1 MVKTPSKGRLVQLQA
16 GFCLLILLLVPI
28 QTIAEE
34 STSLE
39 LDCPKANVNQ
49 AESMECSIDLS
60 DYVGISTIRYE
71 FVSVD
76 TMASKAHSSVLAT
89 GNSHSCAILE
99 NGSAMCWGLDNYG
112 QLGDGGDAT
121 NLNKPTS
128 FVSIAEGQS
137 VDQIYARQLRTCII
151 FDDNSASCWG
161 FNEDGQAGDDST
173 NTYKSPS
180 VKVQFPDGKGVKSI
194 GMGLKHTCAIL
205 EDDNLTCWG
214 LDSYGALGN
223 GNLDTSDKYTPQTIT
238 TPSDRKVV
246 KVEPGAT
253 HTCILLD
260 DGGVMCWGRDNVGQ
274 LGNGDTSD
282 TIHTPSSNV
291 ELPEGRAATDLSV
304 GDHHSCALLDNGSI
318 TCWGLNNYGQLGE
331 NTTTNR
337 LIPVYA
343 QLPDSSSAVSVSV
356 GPHSSCAILEN
367 SSLYCWGHNHFGRL
381 GIGVTGGI
389 YLTPMFVEG
398 PTNIVDLSVNYDHVC
413 GLYENGSVSCW
424 GRGKYGPLGIGS
436 GSDKNTPQP
445 IDYNIAPFASVA
457 GPAPQGDWEDESD
470 LRGRVTASEN
480 NEWKVEIHAPESA
493 EMSMYDLQITLLKIG
508 GIRETIVVE
517 NAIEIIER
525 DSDGDGTV
533 DSLDA
538 FPNDASE
545 TIDTDGDGVGDN
557 TDAYPNDG
565 TRSEEE
571 SSLNTNTMYLIIAAI
586 AIIILLSLIF
596 FRREK
601 YDKNEDKATSQKSS
615 RWSFPGG
622 PKKKF

>member
-1 MVKTPSKGRLVQLQA
+1 MAKPPSSGRVLQLQA
-16 GFCLLILLLVPI
+16 GICLLILLLVPM
-28 QTIAEE
+28 QTMAEE
-34 STSLE
+34 SVLPV
-39 LDCPKANVNQ
+39 LDCSDQTLHQ

-60 DYVGISTIRYE
+60 DYVGTSTIRYE
-71 FVSVD
+71 FVPADSS
-76 TMASKAHSSVLAT
+76 TTGTHTSVLAT
-89 GNSHSCAILE
+89 GSGHSCAILD

-112 QLGDGGDAT
+112 QLGDGGDTT
-121 NLNKPTS
+121 NRNKPTTY
-128 FVSIAEGQS
+128 VSIEDGQS
-137 VDQIYARQLRTCII
+137 VTQIYAKQSRTCIVLN
-151 FDDNSASCWG
+151 DNTASCWG

-173 NTYKSPS
+173 NRYKSPS
-180 VKVQFPDGKGVKSI
+180 AKVQFPDGKRVKSM

-205 EDDNLTCWG
+205 EDDTLTCWG
-214 LDSYGALGN
+214 LDSHGALGN

-260 DGGVMCWGRDNVGQ
+260 DGGVMCWGRDNLGQ

-282 TIHTPSSNV
+282 TIHAPSSNV
-291 ELPEGRAATDLSV
+291 ELPEGRAAIDLSV
-304 GDHHSCALLDNGSI
+304 GDHHSCALLDNGSVA
-318 TCWGLNNYGQLGE
+318 CWGQNNHGQLGD

-337 LIPVYA
+337 PIPIYPY
-343 QLPDSSSAVSVSV
+343 LPAGSLAVSVAV
-356 GPHSSCAILEN
+356 GPFNTCAILEN
-367 SSLYCWGHNHFGRL
+367 SSLYCWGHNGYGRL
-381 GIGVTGGI
+381 GIGVTGGV
-389 YLTPMFVEG
+389 YTTPMFVEG
-398 PTNIVDLSVNYDHVC
+398 PTNIVDLSVNYDHTC
-413 GLYENGSVSCW
+413 GLSENGSISCW
-424 GRGKYGPLGIGS
+424 ARGKYGQLGNGQW
-436 GSDKNTPQP
+436 GDKNTLQLV
-445 IDYNIAPFASVA
+445 DYNIAPFASLT

-470 LRGRVTASEN
+470 LRGRVIASEN
-480 NEWKVEIHAPESA
+480 NVWKVEIQAPESA

-545 TIDTDGDGVGDN
+545 TTDTDGDGVGDN

-571 SSLNTNTMYLIIAAI
+571 QSLDANTMYLIIAAI
-586 AIIILLSLIF
+586 AIIALLSLIF

-601 YDKNEDKATSQKSS
+601 YEKSEDKATSEKSS
-615 RWSFPGG
+615 RWLFPGG

>member
-1 MVKTPSKGRLVQLQA
+1 MAKTLSQGRLIQSQA
-16 GFCLLILLLVPI
+16 GLCLLILLLVPM
-28 QTIAEE
+28 QAMAEQ
-34 STSLE
+34 SILPV
-39 LDCPKANVNQ
+39 LDCTDTTLNQ
-49 AESMECSIDLS
+49 AESMECSVDLS
-60 DYVGISTIRYE
+60 DYVGTSTIRYE
-71 FVSVD
+71 FVPADSSSAG
-76 TMASKAHSSVLAT
+76 THASVLAT
-89 GNSHSCAILE
+89 GNSHTCAILE

-121 NLNKPTS
+121 NLIKPTS
-128 FVSIAEGQS
+128 FVSIDGGQT
-137 VDQIYARQLRTCII
+137 VAQIYARQLRTCIVL
-151 FDDNSASCWG
+151 DDNSASCWG

-180 VKVQFPDGKGVKSI
+180 VKVEFPQGKGVKSM

-205 EDDNLTCWG
+205 EDDTLTCWG
-214 LDSYGALGN
+214 LDSHGALGN
-223 GNLDTSDKYTPQTIT
+223 GDSDTSDKYTPQTIT

-246 KVEPGAT
+246 KVEPGET

-260 DGGVMCWGRDNVGQ
+260 DGGVMCWGRDNAGQ

-282 TIHTPSSNV
+282 TIHAPSSNV

-304 GDHHSCALLDNGSI
+304 GNHHSCALLDNGSI

-337 LIPVYA
+337 HIPVYA
-343 QLPDSSSAVSVSV
+343 HLPTGSPAVSVSV

-367 SSLYCWGHNHFGRL
+367 SSVYCWGHNNYGRL

-389 YLTPMFVEG
+389 YQLPMFVEG
-398 PTNIVDLSVNYDHVC
+398 ATNVVDLSLDYDHTC
-413 GLYENGSVSCW
+413 ALSENGSISCW
-424 GRGKYGPLGIGS
+424 GRSKYGPLGIGPS
-436 GSDKNTPQP
+436 GDINTPQLV
-445 IDYNIAPFASVA
+445 DYNIAPFASMS
-457 GPAPQGDWEDESD
+457 GPAPQGDWEDESG
-470 LRGRVTASEN
+470 LRGRLLTSEDDVWN
-480 NEWKVEIHAPESA
+480 VEIEAPESA
-493 EMSMYDLQITLLKIG
+493 GMSMYDLHITLLKIG

-538 FPNDASE
+538 FPNDATE
-545 TIDTDGDGVGDN
+545 TTDSDGDGVGDN

-565 TRSEEE
+565 TRSEETL
-571 SSLNTNTMYLIIAAI
+571 SFDTNTMYLVIAVI
-586 AIIILLSLIF
+586 AITVLLTLTF
-596 FRREK
+596 LRREK
-601 YDKNEDKATSQKSS
+601 HVKVEKSGEEKS
-615 RWSFPGG
+615 NRWLFPGG

>member
-1 MVKTPSKGRLVQLQA
+1 MQA
-16 GFCLLILLLVPI
+16 M
-28 QTIAEE
+28 AEE
-34 STSLE
+34 STSFE
-39 LDCPKANVNQ
+39 LDCPESDVNQ
-49 AESMECSIDLS
+49 AESMECTIDLT

-71 FVSVD
+71 FVPAEAPTPD
-76 TMASKAHSSVLAT
+76 TYTSVLAT

-121 NLNKPTS
+121 NLIKPTT
-128 FVSIAEGQS
+128 FVSIDGGQT
-137 VDQIYARQLRTCII
+137 VAQIYARQLRTCII
-151 FDDNSASCWG
+151 LDDNSASCWG

-180 VKVQFPDGKGVKSI
+180 VKVEFPQGKGVKSM

-205 EDDNLTCWG
+205 EDDTLMCWG

-223 GNLDTSDKYTPQTIT
+223 GNSDTSDKYTPQTIT

-282 TIHTPSSNV
+282 TIHAPSSNV

-337 LIPVYA
+337 HIPVYA
-343 QLPDSSSAVSVSV
+343 HLPTGSPAVSVSV

-367 SSLYCWGHNHFGRL
+367 SSVYCWGHNNYGRL
-381 GIGVTGGI
+381 GIGVTGG
-389 YLTPMFVEG
+389 YYQLPMFVEG
-398 PTNIVDLSVNYDHVC
+398 ARNVVDLSLDYDHTC
-413 GLYENGSVSCW
+413 ALSENGSISCW
-424 GRGKYGPLGIGS
+424 GRSKYGPLGIGPS
-436 GSDKNTPQP
+436 GDINTPQP
-445 IDYNIAPFASVA
+445 VDYNTSPFAYLT
-457 GPAPQGDWEDESD
+457 GPAPQGDWEDETG
-470 LRGRVTASEN
+470 LRGRATTPEN
-480 NEWKVEIHAPESA
+480 DIWKVGIEAPESA
-493 EMSMYDLQITLLKIG
+493 DMSMYNLHITLLKIG

-517 NAIEIIER
+517 NAIQIIER

-538 FPNDASE
+538 FPNDATE
-545 TIDTDGDGVGDN
+545 TTDSDGDGVGDN
-557 TDAYPNDG
+557 TDAYPDDG
-565 TRSEEE
+565 TRSEETL
-571 SSLNTNTMYLIIAAI
+571 SFDTNTMYLVIAVI
-586 AIIILLSLIF
+586 AITVLLTLVF
-596 FRREK
+596 VRREK
-601 YDKNEDKATSQKSS
+601 YVKVEKSDEEKS
-615 RWSFPGG
+615 NRWLFPRG